1 VRVGNVGHLG
11 VELVA
16 VLLAELFER
25 RLAAGDTDDVGTG
38 VEELAGD
45 RPAETAARPG
55 DDP

>member
-45 RPAETAARPG
+45 RPAETAALPG